1 MDQIDSCISN
11 GMHITK
17 NSAFIE
23 KTWKDF
29 EISCQDKKLIF
40 YGISGM
46 LRFMSLRCNENILVS
61 AAVDNDEEKQGHTLD
76 EIFDDEYIK
85 NSQKVKIFNK
95 TILNDYNPD
104 EIVVLISST
113 RYYEEI
119 AVDLEKK
126 NIHNYFSILNLEYN
140 YRKYMKEKN
149 LPFETGETQRE
160 EYVNYCIEKYPIQIN
175 KLVFYGQGC
184 YSDHGKYIT
193 EQLLKMNKKLDIV
206 WIVNRLSVKVPEN
219 VRIVYNEKWKQY
231 IYEMETAKFWI
242 YDTTVPAFLRKRDEQ
257 IYIQTK
263 HWSSITIKKF
273 YLDVPSI
280 INIGSYKK
288 DWELNGNWIDY
299 IISGSE
305 FDENSCRR
313 GFNFHKNF
321 LRFGSP
327 RSDALFR
334 PEKYKE
340 KVFNQ
345 FNLTPNEHIL
355 LYVPTYR
362 FNDNKVGSNDLKW
375 QNLDFDKLLDSL
387 KRRWQGNWKIF
398 IKLHPIIR
406 IRSKQIQM
414 PEFVVDVSNYED
426 VMELVAASDVVISDF
441 SSIAM
446 DPAYVLKPVFL
457 YSPDKDVYEKK
468 DYELLLDYNSLP
480 FPISTTNEEL
490 SEQIMNFDEIVYKA
504 NVQEFLNKYKVH
516 EDGNASERAA
526 EFIIKI
532 FELGEKI

>member
-1 MDQIDSCISN
+1 M
-11 GMHITK
+11 
-17 NSAFIE
+17 
-23 KTWKDF
+23 
-29 EISCQDKKLIF
+29 
-40 YGISGM
+40 
-46 LRFMSLRCNENILVS
+46 
-61 AAVDNDEEKQGHTLD
+61 
-76 EIFDDEYIK
+76 
-85 NSQKVKIFNK
+85 
-95 TILNDYNPD
+95 
-104 EIVVLISST
+104 
-113 RYYEEI
+113 
-119 AVDLEKK
+119 
-126 NIHNYFSILNLEYN
+126 
-140 YRKYMKEKN
+140 
-149 LPFETGETQRE
+149 
-160 EYVNYCIEKYPIQIN
+160 
-175 KLVFYGQGC
+175 
-184 YSDHGKYIT
+184 
-193 EQLLKMNKKLDIV
+193 
-206 WIVNRLSVKVPEN
+206 
-219 VRIVYNEKWKQY
+219 
-231 IYEMETAKFWI
+231 
-242 YDTTVPAFLRKRDEQ
+242 
-257 IYIQTK
+257 
-263 HWSSITIKKF
+263 
-273 YLDVPSI
+273 
-280 INIGSYKK
+280 
-288 DWELNGNWIDY
+288 
-299 IISGSE
+299 
-305 FDENSCRR
+305 
-313 GFNFHKNF
+313 
-321 LRFGSP
+321 
-327 RSDALFR
+327 
-334 PEKYKE
+334 
-340 KVFNQ
+340 
-345 FNLTPNEHIL
+345 
-355 LYVPTYR
+355 YVPTYR